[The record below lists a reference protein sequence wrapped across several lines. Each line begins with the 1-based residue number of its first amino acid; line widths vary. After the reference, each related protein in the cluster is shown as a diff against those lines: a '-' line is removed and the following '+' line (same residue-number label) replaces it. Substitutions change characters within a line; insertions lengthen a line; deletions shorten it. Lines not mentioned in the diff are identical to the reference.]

1 MVGTTRKTRHID
13 EWIHVPLCN
22 CGEKLYHYTTAEGVQ
37 GIVANKQFIAT
48 KSDFLNDKLEFLYA
62 LEVFGNLIE
71 TYIVDKPLGQR
82 LYEIVKE
89 EMDALAIVKPS
100 CDIVCLPEKEQM
112 SFYVVSF
119 SKLENSALLW
129 AEFTDF
135 KGYCLGFDY
144 EKLVEGFIGRS
155 FLHGTVIYD
164 EKVQISSLLEALLS
178 CIRRALQEGHTDLK
192 TFFDEA
198 PEISEDS
205 LREIG
210 KDMAMVCSV
219 YAMFFKSEFFKGEE
233 EYRFVFSPS
242 MDEHGGQPRFRILDQ
257 VFLPFIMVEF
267 DGKETPIPLES
278 VTVGAKNNSDIA
290 VRGVRSFLKGQGLDV
305 HVSLSDIPLRY

>member
-1 MVGTTRKTRHID
+1 MGITSKTSFLD

-22 CGEKLYHYTTAEGVQ
+22 FGEKLYHYTTAEGVQ
-37 GIVANKQFIAT
+37 GIVANRQFLAT
-48 KSDFLNDKLEFLYA
+48 KSDFLNDKMEFMYA
-62 LEVFGNLIE
+62 LEVFDRLIE
-71 TYIVDKPLGQR
+71 TYIVDRVVGRWLFQ
-82 LYEIVKE
+82 IVKE
-89 EMDALAIVKPS
+89 KMDQLAIVTPS
-100 CDIVCLPEKEQM
+100 CSVVCLPEKEQM

-144 EKLVEGFIGRS
+144 EKLVQGFSGRS

-164 EKVQISSLLEALLS
+164 SKVQVSCLLEALLS
-178 CIRRALQEGHTDLK
+178 CIRRAVQDGLTDLE
-192 TFFDEA
+192 TIFEEA
-198 PEISEDS
+198 PEVSKES
-205 LREIG
+205 LLEIG

-242 MDEHGGQPRFRILDQ
+242 MDERGGQPRFRILDQ
-257 VFLPFIMVEF
+257 VFLPYIMVEF
-267 DGKETPIPLES
+267 DGEDTPIPLES
-278 VTVGAKNNSDIA
+278 VMVGAKNNSDIA
-290 VRGVRSFLKGQGLDV
+290 VRGVRSFLKGQGLDIPV
-305 HVSLSDIPLRY
+305 TLSDIPLRY